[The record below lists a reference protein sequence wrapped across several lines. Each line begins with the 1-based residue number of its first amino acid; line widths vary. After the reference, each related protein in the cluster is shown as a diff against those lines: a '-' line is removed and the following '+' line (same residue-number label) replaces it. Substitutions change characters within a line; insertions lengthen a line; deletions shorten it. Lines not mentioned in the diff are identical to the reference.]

1 MAARVGDQALSGPG
15 GGEKGDLAGLGER
28 AREVLAQPTPHP
40 TSLCPCWPSQLDLV
54 SLRTPDLVLWPGQP

>member
-1 MAARVGDQALSGPG
+1 MAARVGDQALSGPR
-15 GGEKGDLAGLGER
+15 GGEKGDLVGLGER